1 MSSNGL
7 VIVCVVLLSLLLA
20 PSTSVSDDR
29 VLSQSKGE
37 FYTNSWAV
45 EVAGGRAVADD
56 VATRHGFVNVGQAGS
71 LKDIYHFIHAFS
83 PSRPK
88 RSLDAPHQS
97 LLTDSRVRPLA
108 GYTIEL
114 GVAGLTLYICLQ
126 WCCLFSWPS
135 V

>member
-56 VATRHGFVNVGQAGS
+56 VATRHGFVNVGQVRGNVT
-71 LKDIYHFIHAFS
+71 
-83 PSRPK
+83 SRPPA
-88 RSLDAPHQS
+88 R
-97 LLTDSRVRPLA
+97 
-108 GYTIEL
+108 
-114 GVAGLTLYICLQ
+114 
-126 WCCLFSWPS
+126 
-135 V
+135 